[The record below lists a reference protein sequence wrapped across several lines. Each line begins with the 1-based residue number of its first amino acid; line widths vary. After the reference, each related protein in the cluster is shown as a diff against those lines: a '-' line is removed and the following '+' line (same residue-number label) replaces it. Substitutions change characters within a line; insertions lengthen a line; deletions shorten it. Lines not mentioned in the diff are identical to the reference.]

1 MKLIVLK
8 KELFVFFYQA
18 FKIKTFLK
26 KYNIRIITQT
36 HIKPTYIVFKNFMYV
51 RVNDFDAK
59 AWSAFCYF
67 DNVIRDKRNKRNVRY
82 GLV

>member
-1 MKLIVLK
+1 M
-8 KELFVFFYQA
+8 
-18 FKIKTFLK
+18 
-26 KYNIRIITQT
+26 
-36 HIKPTYIVFKNFMYV
+36 FKNFMYV

-59 AWSAFCYF
+59 AWSAFCFF

>member
-8 KELFVFFYQA
+8 KELFVFFIKLLK
-18 FKIKTFLK
+18 FKTFFK
-26 KYNIRIITQT
+26 KNNIRIITQT